1 MFAMA
6 APKSTEQTT
15 SPESERPI
23 RTPSVSAQTDR
34 SMLDRL
40 PTRERLVAVTADLLQ
55 VRGYAGVGVTEILDL
70 SRSAKGSM
78 YFHFPGGKEQLAV
91 EALGDRS
98 TQIARL
104 IEHLMSTSPDAATAV
119 AAFAAVLASRLE
131 DSDFQRGC
139 ALATAL
145 LDAGPEHDTV
155 RTAVRTGYDRWLE
168 LLERRIAHDDVV
180 DDPAAEA
187 VLVLSA
193 LEGALI
199 LARAQRDPQPIHSV
213 SRSITSRWRRRAPS
227 E

>member
-1 MFAMA
+1 
-6 APKSTEQTT
+6 
-15 SPESERPI
+15 
-23 RTPSVSAQTDR
+23 
-34 SMLDRL
+34 
-40 PTRERLVAVTADLLQ
+40 
-55 VRGYAGVGVTEILDL
+55 
-70 SRSAKGSM
+70 
-78 YFHFPGGKEQLAV
+78 
-91 EALGDRS
+91 
-98 TQIARL
+98 
-104 IEHLMSTSPDAATAV
+104 
-119 AAFAAVLASRLE
+119 
-131 DSDFQRGC
+131 
-139 ALATAL
+139 L

>member
-1 MFAMA
+1 
-6 APKSTEQTT
+6 
-15 SPESERPI
+15 
-23 RTPSVSAQTDR
+23 
-34 SMLDRL
+34 
-40 PTRERLVAVTADLLQ
+40 
-55 VRGYAGVGVTEILDL
+55 
-70 SRSAKGSM
+70 M